1 MRHILHAGCSCARR
15 FVAEQRSCHAGEQEL
30 RKQTSKCPICRNHV
44 ESLLHIKMHKP
55 GAGPKPAVDSTA
67 AVADA
72 VRDLKL

>member
-1 MRHILHAGCSCARR
+1 MRLSMLLPC
-15 FVAEQRSCHAGEQEL
+15 VQEL

-44 ESLLHIKMHKP
+44 ESLLHIKMHKANP
-55 GAGPKPAVDSTA
+55 GPKPAVDSSA